1 MGTHDSAKAPGGA
14 PLPTLKFV
22 CPLVP
27 HIAMITFSAT
37 RLRMTLLVGLGS
49 PMSR

>member
-14 PLPTLKFV
+14 RPLALEFV
-22 CPLVP
+22 CPLVA